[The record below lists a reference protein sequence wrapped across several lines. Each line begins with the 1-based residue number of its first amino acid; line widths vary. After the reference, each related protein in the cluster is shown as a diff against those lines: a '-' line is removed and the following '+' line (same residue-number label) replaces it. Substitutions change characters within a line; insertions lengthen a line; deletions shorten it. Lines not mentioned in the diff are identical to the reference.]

1 VPRYYGVIPRRHA
14 PNTAHPECREG
25 LSAPLAAPQLTPHP
39 ITPTP
44 PSSTAYTPLQ
54 PVTFAPEV
62 AFTGKVTRPTPANLI
77 HHAPSRQ
84 RPQCAGAMPTSRSR
98 APKTSGRRGRTLT
111 ASRASRPE
119 PGCDSCPI
127 PYGSWCARRWP
138 SYWCGWRPLT
148 ALSSSP
154 RQLQL
159 GAVCGDLLLRLAL
172 CGLGGTAVG
181 QIGEA
186 DGDAG
191 GRLQTWAAD
200 FASDQWRNCCTAL
213 ETGSGMTKRPTV
225 GVQALKVPVIV
236 RDRVKALGSPS
247 SVSLSPVASQVASP
261 LVGRPGQS
269 HDQDRSC
276 PIGQER
282 S

>member
-1 VPRYYGVIPRRHA
+1 MRGRHA
-14 PNTAHPECREG
+14 NVTLTCPEDEWSTRQDTHGQPSFETG
-25 LSAPLAAPQLTPHP
+25 ARLRQLPDPIRIVVRPAVAVILVRVAAPHGTQL
-39 ITPTP
+39 I
-44 PSSTAYTPLQ
+44 
-54 PVTFAPEV
+54 
-62 AFTGKVTRPTPANLI
+62 
-77 HHAPSRQ
+77 
-84 RPQCAGAMPTSRSR
+84 
-98 APKTSGRRGRTLT
+98 
-111 ASRASRPE
+111 
-119 PGCDSCPI
+119 
-127 PYGSWCARRWP
+127 
-138 SYWCGWRPLT
+138 
-148 ALSSSP
+148 P

-200 FASDQWRNCCTAL
+200 FSSAQWRNCCTAL
-213 ETGSGMTKRPTV
+213 ETGSGMTRRPTA

-236 RDRVKALGSPS
+236 RGRVKALGSPS